1 MKRKQKQKESSK
13 ARQIWKAKT
22 KKGNEKKKMNEE
34 KNAQNQQKVAK
45 KIKAKQFA
53 AQMVLLSKE
62 LNKVQNTATQLAT
75 QMEFLT
81 KESVEVLRDVLTH

>member
-1 MKRKQKQKESSK
+1 LKRKQKQKESSK
-13 ARQIWKAKT
+13 ARQIWKVKT

-45 KIKAKQFA
+45 KIKAKQLA

-62 LNKVQNTATQLAT
+62 LNKVQNTARQLAT
-75 QMEFLT
+75 QLEFLT